1 MLYFNSHEERAA
13 RVERMSEELQ
23 RTPKPLRPVAW
34 VLLTEP
40 PDTSPAST
48 PPPPPPPKA
57 RAPLALVLVKSK

>member
-1 MLYFNSHEERAA
+1 MLYFNSDEERAA
-13 RVERMSEELQ
+13 RVERMFDELH
-23 RTPKPLRPVAW
+23 RTPKPLRPVTW